1 MIPVERILI
10 ETDESTLSP
19 SEILGRVLLGRNPAD
34 KKRILH
40 NFSIFSPTIS
50 SPDALVNKK

>member
-19 SEILGRVLLGRNPAD
+19 SEILRRVLLGRNHAD
-34 KKRILH
+34 KKRILR